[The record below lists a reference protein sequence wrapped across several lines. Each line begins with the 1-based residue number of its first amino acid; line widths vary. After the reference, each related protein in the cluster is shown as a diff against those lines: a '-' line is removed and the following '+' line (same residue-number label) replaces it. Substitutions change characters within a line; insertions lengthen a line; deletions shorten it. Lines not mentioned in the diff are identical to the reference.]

1 MSILFLDD
9 HPGLRD
15 GTALILSQKNPKLKF
30 FCAGTTDEA
39 VELLRSHIEISI
51 ALVDLNL
58 EGENGL
64 DSVKKTAGNS
74 KRFKNHYLHNV
85 RGQFSCK
92 QFA

>member
-1 MSILFLDD
+1 MQSELSILFLDD

-39 VELLRSHIEISI
+39 VELLRSHAEISI

-64 DSVKKTAGNS
+64 DSVKCCKKFEET
-74 KRFKNHYLHNV
+74 FKKEYKMSNGV
-85 RGQFSCK
+85 
-92 QFA
+92 